1 MTIALTDWVD
11 IDDASPAERLVV
23 ESVVAPGPRVSA
35 GPVSVRELVEPR
47 VPTAELAWEN
57 EE

>member
-1 MTIALTDWVD
+1 MVVALTDWVD
-11 IDDASPAERLVV
+11 VDGASPAEQLVV